1 MKFALAQIKLT
12 LVKFLI
18 KFEIEATEQ
27 TPQFLEFKE
36 GILRTTY
43 NDIPILF
50 RPRNSLT

>member
-12 LVKFLI
+12 LVNFLL
-18 KFEIEATEQ
+18 KFEIDAANQ

-36 GILRTTY
+36 GILRTTF

-50 RPRNSLT
+50 RSRT